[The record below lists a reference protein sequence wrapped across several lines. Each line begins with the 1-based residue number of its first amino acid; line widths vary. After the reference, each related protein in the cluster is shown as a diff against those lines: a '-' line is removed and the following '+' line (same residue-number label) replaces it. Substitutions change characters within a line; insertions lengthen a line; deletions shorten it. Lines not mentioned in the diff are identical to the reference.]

1 MKIEICVECGKSVKR
16 GSGNFVNRVPVLDT
30 LEEKE
35 IANRPFPK
43 GEWLCSGCDEKIF
56 YQQLNKIYE

>member
-56 YQQLNKIYE
+56 Y